1 MLLGGEPE
9 ASEAFRWNVCAAICC
24 ARMVL
29 TSELSTQSYSRPA
42 NFKGLHANLHPPCK
56 FAPTVWSRYGQ
67 KAGRRSSSVTS
78 PGFGQPNRRGGL
90 SDSST
95 SWSTRNRGTYQ
106 RSGVEGGIQTDCLS
120 VGVHLYGGT
129 ALPTCVTRQDCL
141 KEEVPFEQLGASGSN
156 RDYRHRSSFDSPYV
170 RVQLKRGHLSY
181 PLPTYY
187 RLPVRGTCL
196 LETCVMRA
204 LAIHVLEGGI
214 DVWRHA
220 GLCPRR
226 QGTLKTSWPT

>member
-1 MLLGGEPE
+1 VQICTHRVVQVWAEGRT
-9 ASEAFRWNVCAAICC
+9 AF
-24 ARMVL
+24 
-29 TSELSTQSYSRPA
+29 
-42 NFKGLHANLHPPCK
+42 F
-56 FAPTVWSRYGQ
+56 
-67 KAGRRSSSVTS
+67 
-78 PGFGQPNRRGGL
+78 FGDLPRL
-90 SDSST
+90 
-95 SWSTRNRGTYQ
+95 
-106 RSGVEGGIQTDCLS
+106 TDCLS

-226 QGTLKTSWPT
+226 QGTLKTSWPTWWRAAWN